1 MSINA
6 MSLKI
11 AAAIAATVVT
21 ALTTSAPASASA
33 SGYRSPT
40 VRLNPPPTPR
50 QATPPITI
58 TFPETGYRLQT
69 PTWGGGTR
77 RPR

>member
-11 AAAIAATVVT
+11 AAAFSATVVM
-21 ALTTSAPASASA
+21 AVTTSAPASAAA

-40 VRLNPPPTPR
+40 VRINPSPVPR
-50 QATPPITI
+50 QATPPVTI